1 MKKMLLTII
10 SVLIVLFSSVLIYH
24 VFSEDSI
31 KIDQTDEK
39 EDTTEDVMNEIDE
52 SLLDENDEV
61 EIGEMVW
68 YKKEE
73 VNKKWWKK

>member
-10 SVLIVLFSSVLIYH
+10 SVLILLFSSVLIYH

-39 EDTTEDVMNEIDE
+39 EDTTENVMNEIDE

-61 EIGEMVW
+61 DIGEMV
-68 YKKEE
+68 
-73 VNKKWWKK
+73 

>member
-61 EIGEMVW
+61 EIGEMV
-68 YKKEE
+68 
-73 VNKKWWKK
+73 

>member
-1 MKKMLLTII
+1 MLLTII

-61 EIGEMVW
+61 EIGEMV
-68 YKKEE
+68 
-73 VNKKWWKK
+73 

>member
-1 MKKMLLTII
+1 MMITVIKNNLEAVVINEENAI
-10 SVLIVLFSSVLIYH
+10 LIYH

-61 EIGEMVW
+61 EIGEMV
-68 YKKEE
+68 
-73 VNKKWWKK
+73 

>member
-10 SVLIVLFSSVLIYH
+10 SVSILLFSSVLIYH

-31 KIDQTDEK
+31 IIDQTDEK
-39 EDTTEDVMNEIDE
+39 EDTTENVMNEIDE

-61 EIGEMVW
+61 EIGEMV
-68 YKKEE
+68 
-73 VNKKWWKK
+73 

>member
-10 SVLIVLFSSVLIYH
+10 SVLILLFSSVLIYH
-24 VFSEDSI
+24 VFSEDLI

-39 EDTTEDVMNEIDE
+39 EDTTENVMNEIDE

-61 EIGEMVW
+61 EIGEMV
-68 YKKEE
+68 
-73 VNKKWWKK
+73 